1 MKESRKERVTW
12 TKPIEMVSGYTRAVG
27 IVQPVAVA
35 HREDQAPSGVLLV
48 PVTPDAQ
55 PMSGLLPPSRTSP
68 RSGCPQHHG
77 TALRHAPR
85 WWSLTPTRTT
95 SASWRTDT
103 S

>member
-1 MKESRKERVTW
+1 MHASGRWHMKESRKERVTW

-55 PMSGLLPPSRTSP
+55 PMSGLLPP
-68 RSGCPQHHG
+68 RSGCPQLHG

-85 WWSLTPTRTT
+85 
-95 SASWRTDT
+95 
-103 S
+103 